1 MKATSECKVGPILS
15 KGELAEAF
23 VCAIREQNTDA
34 NIIDG
39 GAYYRVEVPS
49 HCIITKEVVE
59 KYAKKAISF
68 PMDLELVMPSF
79 TGLLCFQED
88 SVTWS
93 SQ

>member
-1 MKATSECKVGPILS
+1 MNLSTVSGVGPILS

-23 VCAIREQNTDA
+23 VCAIREQNTDV

-49 HCIITKEVVE
+49 HCRITKEDVE
-59 KYAKKAISF
+59 KYAKKSISF
-68 PMDLELVMPSF
+68 PMDLESVMPSF
-79 TGLLCFQED
+79 TGLLTFEED

>member
-1 MKATSECKVGPILS
+1 MKATGECKVGPILS
-15 KGELAEAF
+15 KDELAEAF

-49 HCIITKEVVE
+49 HCTITKEVVE
-59 KYAKKAISF
+59 KYAKKSISF

-79 TGLLCFQED
+79 TGSLCFKED